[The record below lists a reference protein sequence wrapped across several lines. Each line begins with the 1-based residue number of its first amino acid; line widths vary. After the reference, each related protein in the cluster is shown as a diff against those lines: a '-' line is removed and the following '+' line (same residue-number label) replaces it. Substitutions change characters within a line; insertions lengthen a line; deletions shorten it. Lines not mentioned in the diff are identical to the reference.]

1 MHITQSQQSKSD
13 TQPTSRWQVWL
24 VIIAFLLVGGFWLSQ
39 TPSGV
44 MGKADAVGYA
54 ICHRIED
61 RSFATYGDR
70 QLPMCA
76 RCSGIYA
83 GVITGLLSIAAFGR
97 LRATH
102 LPSLPVGIVLLGFV
116 GVLGVDGLNS
126 YFHLFPNFDDGL
138 YQPNNTLRVSTGMF
152 TGLTMIQGLLPIF
165 NGSVWAHEAALQGR
179 AVRNFKEL
187 AVYCGVVLVVLG
199 LILLNSPFI
208 NLIVGFASTSGVL
221 LVLSMVM
228 AVMFMTFVRT
238 DRTYT
243 RWSQLAL
250 PMLAGLTAAIILVGG
265 MDALRFML
273 TGTWDGFVFAQQ

>member
-1 MHITQSQQSKSD
+1 MQATQPRPTQSHQP
-13 TQPTSRWQVWL
+13 PTSRWQVWL
-24 VIIAFLLVGGFWLSQ
+24 VLIVFLLAGGFWLSQ
-39 TPSGV
+39 TPDGV
-44 MGKADAVGYA
+44 QGKADAVGYA

-83 GVITGLLSIAAFGR
+83 GVMTGLLTVAAFGR
-97 LRATH
+97 LRATK
-102 LPSLPVGIVLLGFV
+102 LPSLPVGLVLLSFV

-126 YFHLFPNFDDGL
+126 YFHLFPDFDDGL
-138 YQPNNTLRVSTGMF
+138 YQPNNTLRVTTGMF

-165 NGSVWAHEAALQGR
+165 NGSVWHPEAAQKTR

-187 AVYCGVVLVVLG
+187 AIYCAAIIAVLG

-208 NLIVGFASTSGVL
+208 NLVVGFASAFGVL

-228 AVMFMTFVRT
+228 AVMFMTLIGT
-238 DRTYT
+238 DRSYA
-243 RWSQLAL
+243 RWPQLWL
-250 PMLAGLTAAIILVGG
+250 PMLAGLTAAIIFVGG
-265 MDALRFML
+265 IDALRFML
-273 TGTWDGFVFAQQ
+273 TGTWEGFVFAQQ